1 MWNCFAHTIS
11 QVNNKI
17 KAALHFYLIIVLLL
31 PQVARLCSC
40 ALKYCSTFAS
50 DGWLPTLLER
60 WLWMLIDLTPSSCLD
75 EFLLSTLKVLI
86 FGSFTHKRTITFLV
100 GHSFSI
106 KVENHRHNI
115 EWKKNSQSYNFL
127 HCFYNI
133 YSTIL

>member
-1 MWNCFAHTIS
+1 M
-11 QVNNKI
+11 
-17 KAALHFYLIIVLLL
+17 HFYVIIVLLL

-106 KVENHRHNI
+106 NVENHHRHHI
-115 EWKKNSQSYNFL
+115 VSEWQKSFYVRYWSNV
-127 HCFYNI
+127 HCVLYCVLNKTFVFCFI
-133 YSTIL
+133 YYLPI